1 MDTLE
6 TNIEAK
12 SLRDFCAGVMLR
24 HKENWPPNEST
35 LAREFADQFLPELFS
50 NPERIVAFAARLG
63 IDASLKA
70 LPDGLHG
77 VNCLAEEETVI
88 ILNEQ
93 EGFPGSREHTFFHEL
108 REIMEHRFRD
118 QGWATVQGPD
128 LEKHAEQFAAQVRLT
143 ILTKDLGRLVDG
155 LQNVEA
161 SWKRC
166 LGFVGIF
173 ILFLALGAGCAL
185 LPHLE
190 DNLPAAR

>member
-6 TNIEAK
+6 TNRETQA
-12 SLRDFCAGVMLR
+12 LRDFCAGVRLR
-24 HKENWPPNEST
+24 HRENWPPTESA
-35 LAREFADQFLPELFS
+35 LAREFAEQFLPELFS

-77 VNCLAEEETVI
+77 VNCSTEEETVI
-88 ILNEQ
+88 ILSEQ

-108 REIMEHRFRD
+108 REIMEYHFRD
-118 QGWATVQGPD
+118 QGWPTVED
-128 LEKHAEQFAAQVRLT
+128 SELEKRAEQFAAQVRLT
-143 ILTKDLGRLVDG
+143 ILTKNLGRLVDG

-161 SWKRC
+161 TWKRC
-166 LGFVGIF
+166 LAGVGIL
-173 ILFLALGAGCAL
+173 IVFLALGCGCAL

-190 DNLPAAR
+190 DNLPVGR